1 MSLTSYRAAP
11 PRAIA
16 VNRFAVYPLIPGFA
30 GGKIPL
36 FVCSELS
43 KTKGP
48 LEGGPCFGWAEA

>member
-1 MSLTSYRAAP
+1 
-11 PRAIA
+11 
-16 VNRFAVYPLIPGFA
+16 
-30 GGKIPL
+30 L